1 MYTMM
6 HILHQMIRTYV
17 IVELLSS
24 SQREVWTVKCFCG
37 QEQDWLRVGG
47 WVDLRIH
54 SCSVWSVWCGGS
66 LMLTGK
72 RLAGD
77 RGWRDLVLF
86 YEFYNP
92 DTGQGHGARYV
103 RCQSV
108 THSAP

>member
-47 WVDLRIH
+47 
-54 SCSVWSVWCGGS
+54 
-66 LMLTGK
+66 
-72 RLAGD
+72 
-77 RGWRDLVLF
+77 
-86 YEFYNP
+86 
-92 DTGQGHGARYV
+92 
-103 RCQSV
+103 
-108 THSAP
+108 